1 MPRKPKHPKDWT
13 TEEAMR
19 KLFPKPVRD
28 HAKKIARGKPNPQVK
43 GSKQSIKDKDS

>member
-28 HAKKIARGKPNPQVK
+28 HAKKLSRGDEKPQVK
-43 GSKQSIKDKDS
+43 PSKRSIKDDDR

>member
-1 MPRKPKHPKDWT
+1 MPRKKKHPTEWT

-28 HAKKIARGKPNPQVK
+28 ALKDAAHKDAKPQVNRPK
-43 GSKQSIKDKDS
+43 ESK